1 MRRLALLSI
10 LIAAN
15 AAAQSDTTRRDTAYL
30 APTVVTVT
38 RTPLELSRAPFA
50 VAVTTRDQIQRGKPG
65 LALDEALAGIAGVQV
80 DNRYNYA
87 LGERISVRGYGARAQ
102 FGVRGV
108 RVLVDGIPA
117 TLPDGQTTLNHVDV
131 ASIGRIE
138 AVRGPASAIYG
149 NASGGVLQLESATPP
164 DARFEQRVRY
174 TGGADGLSRLQSQ
187 TGGRLGDVDTPLNYF

>member
-50 VAVTTRDQIQRGKPG
+50 VGVTTRDQIQRGKPG

-87 LGERISVRGYGARAQ
+87 LGERISIRGFGARAQ

-108 RVLVDGIPA
+108 RVLLDGIPM
-117 TLPDGQTTLNHVDV
+117 TLADGQTSLNNVDV
-131 ASIGRIE
+131 AMLARAE
-138 AVRGPASAIYG
+138 VVRGPASAVHG
-149 NASGGVLQLESATPP
+149 NASGGDRKST
-164 DARFEQRVRY
+164 
-174 TGGADGLSRLQSQ
+174 RLNSSHSQ
-187 TGGRLGDVDTPLNYF
+187 ISYAVFCLKKKTQ